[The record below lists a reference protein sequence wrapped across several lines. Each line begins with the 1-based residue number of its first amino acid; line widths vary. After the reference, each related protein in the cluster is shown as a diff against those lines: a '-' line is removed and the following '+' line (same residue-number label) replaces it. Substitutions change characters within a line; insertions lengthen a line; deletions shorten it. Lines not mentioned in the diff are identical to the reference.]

1 MESLAI
7 KFRPIAFLLVLVLV
21 FPFCG
26 ILHAQETDSQP
37 ASQAANDEIEEVTV
51 VGSRRLD
58 RSAAD
63 SPVPV
68 DVLQGDDFLNYGA
81 NDLDELL
88 AAMVPSYNV
97 GAEPIS
103 DAATFI
109 RPAMLRSLAPD
120 ATLVL
125 VNGKRR
131 HRAAVIALLG
141 AGAAGGSQAPDLSA
155 IPSIALKRVEVLRDG
170 ASAQYGSDAIAG
182 IFNLIL
188 RDASEGL
195 TIDTKMGQYFEGD
208 GGQLSIATNLGL
220 PLTDFGYANFSF
232 EWKENSATSRSV
244 QRSDAQELIDA
255 GNRNVR
261 QPAAQIWGTP
271 DIYDDFKFF
280 GNFGIEIQD
289 NLETYAFGNWSQRE
303 VVGGFYYR
311 NPHTRDGVF
320 LGPVVDGFNTV
331 KVADLTGDM
340 SGNCPVIRI
349 VDNVPDPDALAA
361 VRNHPNCYSLIEK
374 FPGGFTPNFG
384 GQIADLS
391 IAGGI
396 RGLLDSGWRYD
407 FSASVGRSYAL
418 FYIFNTINP
427 QLLTLRN
434 DIPTHYESGAYTE
447 TDRVFNFDMSRQLEL
462 DNGVPL
468 NLAWGLEARTEM
480 FRITNG
486 EPNSFHINE
495 SLATQGFGVGA
506 NGFPGFPPTDAGL
519 STVSSQAMYLDLE
532 ADVSYK
538 VLLGLALRFER
549 YPDYGN
555 TLDGKV
561 AARFQLNQD
570 LAVRGAFSTGFR
582 VPTAGQANLR
592 NVTTEFNM
600 GALADIATLPPTNPI
615 AQQKG
620 AEALTPERSVNF
632 TSGIVFAVN
641 QIDVTID
648 YYNIEVEDR
657 IAFTSRFN
665 LTDEDIQALLA
676 IGVADA
682 TSFAAVR
689 FFSNQQ
695 TLRSSGIDVV
705 ATNSFTFGG
714 GFSNFA
720 LAANFGEVELVD
732 FNPDF
737 TSENR
742 RKQIEDGQP
751 GTKLTAT
758 WTHDMDRWG
767 GLLRLRYYGEHYD
780 APTNDGAVA
789 YYPDP
794 GVLFDAELRLKLN
807 DRLTITGGL
816 QNFTDVYPSEN
827 PAGEVAG
834 LIYAEQSPY
843 GFNGGYYYARIT
855 WTN

>member
-1 MESLAI
+1 MDSLEI
-7 KFRPIAFLLVLVLV
+7 NFRPIAFLLVLV
-21 FPFCG
+21 FPCFG
-26 ILHAQETDSQP
+26 MLHAQETDSES

-68 DVLQGDDFLNYGA
+68 DVLQGEHFLSYGA

-188 RDASEGL
+188 RDDSEGL
-195 TIDTKMGQYFEGD
+195 TIDTKMGQHFEGD

-244 QRSDAQELIDA
+244 QRSDAQGLINA

-289 NLETYAFGNWSQRE
+289 NLEAYAFGNWSQRE

-320 LGPVVDGFNTV
+320 RGPVVDGFDTV

-391 IAGGI
+391 IAGGV

-462 DNGVPL
+462 GNGVPL

-495 SLATQGFGVGA
+495 SLAAQGFGVGA

-538 VLLGLALRFER
+538 VLLGMALRFER
-549 YPDYGN
+549 YADYGN

-620 AEALTPERSVNF
+620 AEALTPEKSVNF
-632 TSGIVFAVN
+632 TGGIVFAVN

-676 IGVADA
+676 AGIADA
-682 TSFAAVR
+682 TSFSSVR

-705 ATNSFTFGG
+705 ATNSFAFGG

-742 RKQIEDGQP
+742 RRQIEDGQP

-780 APTNDGAVA
+780 APTNDGTVS

-834 LIYAEQSPY
+834 LVYAEQSPY

>member
-1 MESLAI
+1 MNKVRTFILAATT
-7 KFRPIAFLLVLVLV
+7 PWLLMW
-21 FPFCG
+21 G
-26 ILHAQETDSQP
+26 AASAQQETAGNQT
-37 ASQAANDEIEEVTV
+37 ASAAGEEIEEIIV

-68 DVLQGDDFLNYGA
+68 DVLSGEDLLSYGA
-81 NDLDELL
+81 NDMDELL
-88 AAMVPSYNV
+88 STFVPSYNV
-97 GAEPIS
+97 GIEPIS

-141 AGAAGGSQAPDLSA
+141 SGAAGGSQAPDLSA
-155 IPSIALKRVEVLRDG
+155 IPAIALERIEVLRDG

-182 IFNLIL
+182 IINLVLKNDSSGIIV
-188 RDASEGL
+188 DA
-195 TIDTKMGQYFEGD
+195 KMGQHYEGD
-208 GGQLSIATNLGL
+208 GGQLSVAANIGL
-220 PLTDFGYANFSF
+220 PMSDLGFANFSF
-232 EWKENSATSRSV
+232 EWKENGATSRST
-244 QRSDAQELIDA
+244 QRGDAQALINA
-255 GNRNVR
+255 GNTHVR
-261 QPAAQIWGTP
+261 QPAAQIWGSP
-271 DIYDDFKFF
+271 DVYDDFKIF
-280 GNFGIEIQD
+280 GNFGIEITD
-289 NLETYAFGNWSQRE
+289 NSEAYAFGNWSERE

-311 NPHTRDGVF
+311 NPHTRNGVF
-320 LGPVVDGFNTV
+320 RGPVVDGVPTV

-340 SGNCPVIRI
+340 SGNCPVVPI
-349 VDNVPDPDALAA
+349 VNDVPDAA
-361 VRNHPNCYSLIEK
+361 VLSSLRSNPNCYSLIEK

-391 IAGGI
+391 IAGGV
-396 RGLLDSGWRYD
+396 RGYLENGWYYD
-407 FSASVGRSYAL
+407 ASASVGRSYAL
-418 FYIFNTINP
+418 FYIYNTINP

-447 TDRVFNFDMSRQLEL
+447 TDRVFNFGMSKQRML
-462 DNGVPL
+462 DNGIPL
-468 NLAWGLEARTEM
+468 NIAWGLEVRTEM

-486 EPNSFHINE
+486 EPNSFHINP
-495 SLATQGFGVGA
+495 SLAAQGFGVGA
-506 NGFPGFPPTDAGL
+506 NGFPGFPPTDAGIN
-519 STVSSQAMYLDLE
+519 SVDSQAAYIDLE
-532 ADVSYK
+532 SDISDEL
-538 VLLGLALRFER
+538 LLGGALRFER

-561 AARFQLNQD
+561 AMRYQINID
-570 LAVRGAFSTGFR
+570 TAVRGAVSTGFR

-620 AEALTPERSVNF
+620 AVALTPEKSINFTIGVVSSVND
-632 TSGIVFAVN
+632 V
-641 QIDVTID
+641 DVTVD

-665 LTDEDIQALLA
+665 LTEADITALLA
-676 IGVADA
+676 AGVADA
-682 TSFAAVR
+682 TSFSSVR

-695 TLRSSGIDVV
+695 TLRSSGVDVV
-705 ATNSFTFGG
+705 ATYPFEVGG
-714 GFSNFA
+714 GNSTVTV
-720 LAANFGEVELVD
+720 AANFGDVELEEFD
-732 FNPDF
+732 PEF

-751 GTKLTAT
+751 DMKITAT
-758 WTHDMDRWG
+758 WNHVQGPWTAM
-767 GLLRLRYYGEHYD
+767 LRLRLFGEHYD
-780 APTNDGAVA
+780 APTNDGSVA
-789 YYPDP
+789 YYPDR
-794 GVLFDAELRLKLN
+794 GMLFDAELQYKVDDN
-807 DRLTITGGL
+807 FTVTGGL
-816 QNFTDVYPSEN
+816 QNLTDVYPSEN

-834 LIYAEQSPY
+834 LLYAEQSPY
-843 GFNGGYYYARIT
+843 GFNGGYYYARVT
-855 WTN
+855 WRR

>member
-1 MESLAI
+1 MDSLEI
-7 KFRPIAFLLVLVLV
+7 NFRPIAFLLVLV
-21 FPFCG
+21 FPCFG
-26 ILHAQETDSQP
+26 MLHAQETDSES

-68 DVLQGDDFLNYGA
+68 DVLQGEHFLSYGA

-188 RDASEGL
+188 RDDSEGL
-195 TIDTKMGQYFEGD
+195 TIDTKMGQHFEGD

-244 QRSDAQELIDA
+244 QRSDAQGLINA

-289 NLETYAFGNWSQRE
+289 NLEAYAFGNWSQRE

-320 LGPVVDGFNTV
+320 RGPVVDGFDTV

-391 IAGGI
+391 IAGGV

-462 DNGVPL
+462 GNGVPL

-495 SLATQGFGVGA
+495 SLAAQGFGVGA

-620 AEALTPERSVNF
+620 AEALTPEKSVNF
-632 TSGIVFAVN
+632 TGGIVFAVN

-665 LTDEDIQALLA
+665 LTDDDIQALLA
-676 IGVADA
+676 AGIADA
-682 TSFAAVR
+682 TSFSSVR

-695 TLRSSGIDVV
+695 TVRSSGIDVV
-705 ATNSFTFGG
+705 ATNSFAFGG

-742 RKQIEDGQP
+742 RRQIEDGQP

-780 APTNDGAVA
+780 APTNDGAVS